1 MNDKVYPL
9 VYYIFPFTAIE
20 NYTIKQEN
28 SLYTI
33 IADVH
38 ITNDVKIIDSQ
49 VGLYNLKVLKSDID
63 LVNDCILH
71 TVLICG
77 ENLYKSFNF
86 NVAGSSF
93 DRYNGMGSVNIP
105 TKNKDEF
112 RNGIQKVI
120 DSKSGY
126 IIFSMTFGDTNIMY
140 RINILSN

>member
-20 NYTIKQEN
+20 NYTIEQEN
-28 SLYTI
+28 SFYTI

-38 ITNDVKIIDSQ
+38 ITDDVKIIDSQ

-63 LVNDCILH
+63 LVNDCILKN
-71 TVLICG
+71 VLIYC
-77 ENLYKSFNF
+77 EDLPMTFNF

-93 DRYNGMGSVNIP
+93 DRYNGMGSANIP
-105 TKNKDEF
+105 TNDKDRF
-112 RNGIQKVI
+112 SRAIQKVI

-126 IIFSMTFGDTNIMY
+126 IIFSMIFGDANIMY